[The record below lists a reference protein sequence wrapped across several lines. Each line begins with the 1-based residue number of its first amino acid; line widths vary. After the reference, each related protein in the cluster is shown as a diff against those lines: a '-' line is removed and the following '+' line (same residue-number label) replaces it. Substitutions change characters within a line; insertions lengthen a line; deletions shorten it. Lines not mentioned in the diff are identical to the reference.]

1 VAMQGRVMAALDAAF
16 TLPMAISLA
25 LGAGIVA
32 VVGFRTIY
40 VAEAI
45 ALLVVTGYL
54 IAVSRGGEP
63 AAAGADPIAD
73 DAPRAAQAAAGSIDE
88 S

>member
-1 VAMQGRVMAALDAAF
+1 MQGRVMAALDAAF

-45 ALLVVTGYL
+45 SLLVVTGYL

-63 AAAGADPIAD
+63 AAADAEPMAD
-73 DAPRAAQAAAGSIDE
+73 DAPRVGQAAAGSIDE

>member
-1 VAMQGRVMAALDAAF
+1 M
-16 TLPMAISLA
+16 
-25 LGAGIVA
+25 
-32 VVGFRTIY
+32 VGFRTIY

-63 AAAGADPIAD
+63 VADG
-73 DAPRAAQAAAGSIDE
+73 APRVAQAAAGSIDE